1 MKHGVTDMT
10 FFYSAA
16 HNIFVSDINKTSYED
31 AGSWPEDAKEV
42 SDELFYQYSQNPPK
56 GKIRSHA
63 DGLPIWEDVPPM
75 TEAELILKNKNE
87 KQLRI
92 DEANNYMNGKQWPG
106 KAAIGRLK
114 GEELAQYNLW
124 LDYLDALE
132 LVDTSSAPDIE
143 WPTPPAVQAR

>member
-63 DGLPIWEDVPPM
+63 
-75 TEAELILKNKNE
+75 
-87 KQLRI
+87 
-92 DEANNYMNGKQWPG
+92 
-106 KAAIGRLK
+106 
-114 GEELAQYNLW
+114 
-124 LDYLDALE
+124 
-132 LVDTSSAPDIE
+132 
-143 WPTPPAVQAR
+143 